1 MVIRVRRSI
10 KKLLSASL
18 VHLLHLFYIE
28 FLSFSLSNMKIVI
41 VGGGIS
47 GLVSYLFLKKHL
59 PNPAAPAEAHKFF
72 IYESHDASRNL
83 ERQLHS
89 KDAVEQTT
97 NTIAIGG
104 GLGLGPNGLNVIKR
118 LDESLFHNVV
128 RSGHTITRWRML
140 AARGWELGSVAV
152 QTEEEAPMNSSMI
165 GRQTLWHC
173 IREHV
178 SDTVIVQKKISK
190 VVAADGQRP
199 SVSFADDT
207 PDMECDLI
215 IGGDGLRSIVR
226 KAIFN
231 DVGEES
237 TEKYPPHYE

>member
-1 MVIRVRRSI
+1 
-10 KKLLSASL
+10 
-18 VHLLHLFYIE
+18 
-28 FLSFSLSNMKIVI
+28 MKIVI

-59 PNPAAPAEAHKFF
+59 PNPALPAEAHEFF
-72 IYESHDASRNL
+72 IYESHDASRSL

-89 KDAVEQTT
+89 QDAIHQTT

-118 LDESLFHNVV
+118 LDESLFHEIV
-128 RSGHTITRWRML
+128 RSGHSITQWRMQ
-140 AARGWELGSVAV
+140 AARGWELGSVAI
-152 QTEEEAPMNSSMI
+152 QTEEEPPMNSSMI

-178 SDTVIVQKKISK
+178 PDTVIVQKKISK
-190 VVAADGQRP
+190 VKAAAGKRP
-199 SVSFADDT
+199 FISFADDT
-207 PDMECDLI
+207 PDVECDVVL
-215 IGGDGLRSIVR
+215 GCDGLRSIVR
-226 KAIFN
+226 KAIFS
-231 DVGEES
+231 DVGEEG